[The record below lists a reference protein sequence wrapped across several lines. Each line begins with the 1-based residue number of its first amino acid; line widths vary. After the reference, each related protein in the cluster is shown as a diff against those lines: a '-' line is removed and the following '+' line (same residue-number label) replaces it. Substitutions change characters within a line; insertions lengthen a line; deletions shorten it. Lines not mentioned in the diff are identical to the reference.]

1 MSDAYSL
8 HSVSFLI
15 TTELGLEGATELGLE
30 GVGSGLCGYMWLTG
44 SGETGGV
51 SPRRTLNSEFSIS
64 TASECFLK
72 LSLLK
77 RRALF

>member
-15 TTELGLEGATELGLE
+15 TTELGLEG
-30 GVGSGLCGYMWLTG
+30 VGSGLCGYVWWTG

-51 SPRRTLNSEFSIS
+51 RLRRTLNSEFSIS

>member
-15 TTELGLEGATELGLE
+15 TTELGLEG
-30 GVGSGLCGYMWLTG
+30 VGSGLCGYVWLTG

-51 SPRRTLNSEFSIS
+51 SPRRILNSEFSIS
-64 TASECFLK
+64 TVSECFLK